1 MVATI
6 APGVIAS
13 NVPATSNTP
22 WDALWVVL
30 GSIVFLLIVFIAAG
44 VAAQLEKRHR

>member
-1 MVATI
+1 MVAII
-6 APGVIAS
+6 ASGVIAS

-30 GSIVFLLIVFIAAG
+30 GSVVFLLIVFAAAG
-44 VAAQLEKRHR
+44 VAGRLEKRHR